1 MCLITTLLQNIKI
14 ISGNH
19 IISELPYL
27 IIKEMV
33 IVLIIVHKDHRRPCI
48 SVTVIRTS
56 RSGSSARERIC
67 FFIDSRIDGLSNLL
81 AIYLSTFTHTSRML
95 ATGSLEAEM
104 IIDKAFSMKV
114 SPWTERHISFRE

>member
-1 MCLITTLLQNIKI
+1 
-14 ISGNH
+14 
-19 IISELPYL
+19 
-27 IIKEMV
+27 
-33 IVLIIVHKDHRRPCI
+33 
-48 SVTVIRTS
+48 
-56 RSGSSARERIC
+56 
-67 FFIDSRIDGLSNLL
+67 L